1 MIPFFLP
8 VGDGFRFCIFH
19 EAQIHPAKGG
29 VLYVPPFAEE
39 MNKSRRMAARQARGL
54 AAAGYCVLQMDL
66 LGCGDSSGV
75 FQDATWDLWLN
86 DLLHAC
92 EHLKSRCDAP
102 ITMWGLRAGCL
113 LAAQAAAELPKS
125 VNFIFWQPVLSG
137 KQHWQQFMRLKM
149 ASELVSGSKKGGADE
164 IRQSLAAGHPVDIA
178 GYSIAPG
185 LVQGLESTELL
196 PPARKCSQ
204 VAWIELSSQSD
215 ATLSP
220 VAQKRVQVW
229 EEAGFRVHATVA
241 TGPAFWQ
248 TTEIEDAPELL
259 LKTLDA
265 LDSGS

>member
-1 MIPFFLP
+1 LIPYFLP
-8 VGDGFRFCIFH
+8 VGDGFRFCVFY
-19 EAQIHPAKGG
+19 EAQIHPVKGA

-39 MNKSRRMAARQARGL
+39 MNKSRRMAARQARSL
-54 AAAGYCVLQMDL
+54 AKAGYCVLQMDL

-75 FQDATWDLWLN
+75 FEDATWDLWLK
-86 DLLHAC
+86 DVLQAC
-92 EHLKSRCDAP
+92 EHLRSRSKAP
-102 ITMWGLRAGCL
+102 LTLWGLRAGCL
-113 LAAQAAAELPKS
+113 LAAQAAAELSES

-137 KQHWQQFMRLKM
+137 KQHWQQFMRLKT

-204 VAWIELSSQSD
+204 VAWIELSSRSD

-220 VAQKRVQVW
+220 VAQKRLQVW